1 MGSQKHESTTINIG
15 CIRIV
20 SNHKLYVGVVE
31 AIDPETVQAP
41 LSFDECTRDERPGS
55 RRFMVEVN
63 PFDAVVEVDVGAI
76 TGQIH
81 GKCGWDI
88 RWKSYVAHKWILWIE
103 PLDKKNCV
111 NKE

>member
-1 MGSQKHESTTINIG
+1 
-15 CIRIV
+15 
-20 SNHKLYVGVVE
+20 
-31 AIDPETVQAP
+31 
-41 LSFDECTRDERPGS
+41 
-55 RRFMVEVN
+55 MVEVN

-111 NKE
+111 NKEWERNPIGSRWYYWDSGEIAT

>member
-1 MGSQKHESTTINIG
+1 
-15 CIRIV
+15 
-20 SNHKLYVGVVE
+20 
-31 AIDPETVQAP
+31 
-41 LSFDECTRDERPGS
+41 
-55 RRFMVEVN
+55 MVEVN